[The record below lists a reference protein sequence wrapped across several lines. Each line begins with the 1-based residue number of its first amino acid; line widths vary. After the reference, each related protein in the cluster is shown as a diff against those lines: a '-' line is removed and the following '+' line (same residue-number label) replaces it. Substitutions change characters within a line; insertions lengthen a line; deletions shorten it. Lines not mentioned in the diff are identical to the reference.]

1 MSGHPFT
8 LKHFRIAVIHR
19 DIFGFDFFHVVRFEK
34 RTQIVWLGS
43 ANATSSP
50 CSPPILIEIFV
61 GNICHIDVRMGPKS
75 LTSTFEEKNRE
86 NGRQDLFL
94 NEGPRI

>member
-8 LKHFRIAVIHR
+8 LKHFGMAVIQR

-43 ANATSSP
+43 ANATSAP
-50 CSPPILIEIFV
+50 CSPPILIEIFE
-61 GNICHIDVRMGPKS
+61 GNICHIDVRMGPKF
-75 LTSTFEEKNRE
+75 LTSSFEEKNRE

-94 NEGPRI
+94 K